1 MTDES
6 LIQEKSE
13 TVLPVVRQLPR
24 LVTNPQ
30 PRKRMDNLVQA
41 KNPIP
46 KGLSLLWNTSRT
58 SIVEG
63 SCLIHL
69 IIFRMYQTFRLLFAY
84 KIFIVFKN
92 IFSDAVPLT
101 RLNHIAVLPTPI
113 TRFNSH
119 RRSRPRHDN
128 TNDIG
133 EKFSTPLLN
142 SPLLSV
148 PDITNGKMV
157 YFDVL

>member
-1 MTDES
+1 MFITPYHFAD
-6 LIQEKSE
+6 
-13 TVLPVVRQLPR
+13 V
-24 LVTNPQ
+24 
-30 PRKRMDNLVQA
+30 
-41 KNPIP
+41 
-46 KGLSLLWNTSRT
+46 
-58 SIVEG
+58 
-63 SCLIHL
+63 
-69 IIFRMYQTFRLLFAY
+69 FRLIFAY
-84 KIFIVFKN
+84 KIFIALKN

-128 TNDIG
+128 TNDIR
-133 EKFSTPLLN
+133 ETFSTPLLN

-157 YFDVL
+157 YYDVLR